1 MTSPPS
7 ARRADLSSV
16 LIRIDRA
23 KAHLNDFDNRARMI
37 STACQMTRECDEQ
50 RSEYIF
56 RLSKGPVVPPVLSA
70 IIGDAIH
77 NLRVSLD
84 YLMWQLVV
92 AAGETPNDD
101 TSFPILTTPPT
112 PDRYGHTLPNI
123 SPRIPTNMRRL
134 LDDVQPYKRPK
145 PENDEPI
152 GFNIGPYN
160 DNAEVC
166 RFKYWGRDCNRRFSP
181 SMKFTVRL
189 SEPAAG

>member
-1 MTSPPS
+1 
-7 ARRADLSSV
+7 
-16 LIRIDRA
+16 
-23 KAHLNDFDNRARMI
+23 
-37 STACQMTRECDEQ
+37 MTRECDEQ

-123 SPRIPTNMRRL
+123 SPRIPKNMRRL

-145 PENDEPI
+145 PENHDLAVLHALDINDKHHELLVAIIGVENSIMAFWAENVEPI

-166 RFKYWGRDCNRRFSP
+166 RFKYWGRDCNSRFSP

-189 SEPAAG
+189 SEPAAGV